1 LKIERGRLKLFANI
15 QMSKT
20 VNDFLETAW
29 IENHSI
35 PDKGVASCTACSS
48 KFEEWEHRDV
58 STCMSCGTVIS
69 RCLDLT
75 AEYRYF
81 SQDDKGGGD
90 PCRVGAP
97 QDNRF
102 PESSLGTVILPTQ
115 SGGSANTRWSMNKI
129 RRYHT
134 WNMLPYKERNL
145 LHVFET
151 LQITAANQGLDSG
164 VLDLSKE
171 YYVAL
176 TANCQKRGLSR
187 SAILAS
193 CVFSALKQVGQ
204 PRKPKDIADMFNIKT
219 SDFTK
224 SFKYVQEVLALAH
237 QKGNLKGF
245 SGSPSAIQSTRAS
258 HYIAH
263 PLSKLPLKRSEFA
276 IVLALSTKI
285 ADVSEDMSLCAEHM
299 PPSLAAAALAEAVR
313 LKGHKE
319 ISMETIAGLCDVSS
333 GTLLKCWKR
342 LDETRKQWSEECG
355 IVSTETVNVK

>member
-1 LKIERGRLKLFANI
+1 
-15 QMSKT
+15 MSTLSLNDYLNSAWDDSHAPPSST
-20 VNDFLETAW
+20 VD
-29 IENHSI
+29 
-35 PDKGVASCTACSS
+35 SCQTCGS
-48 KFEEWEHRDV
+48 KFEEWEHLDV
-58 STCMSCGTVIS
+58 STCIQCGTVAG

-81 SQDDKGGGD
+81 SQDDRGGGD

-102 PESSLGTVILPTQ
+102 PASSLGTVILPTQ
-115 SGGSANTRWSMNKI
+115 HGGSANTRWSMNKI

-151 LQITAANQGLDSG
+151 FQITAANKGLDAG

-204 PRKPKDIADMFNIKT
+204 PRKPKEVADMFNIKT

-224 SFKYVQEVLALAH
+224 AFKYVQEVLALAY
-237 QKGNLKGF
+237 QKGQLKGF
-245 SGSPSAIQSTRAS
+245 SGSPSALHTTRAS

-263 PLSKLPLKRSEFA
+263 PLSNLPLKRAEFA
-276 IVLALSTKI
+276 TTLALATTI
-285 ADVSEDMSLCAEHM
+285 ANTVEDMSLCSEHM
-299 PPSLAAAALAEAVR
+299 PPSLAAAALAMAVTM
-313 LKGHKE
+313 KGLLTTNKE
-319 ISMETIAGLCDVSS
+319 ISAEMIAGLCDVSA
-333 GTLLKCWKR
+333 GTLLKCLKR
-342 LDETRKQWSEECG
+342 LEETKKQWIS
-355 IVSTETVNVK
+355 STGFTEKESVEPK

>member
-1 LKIERGRLKLFANI
+1 MNKYLDA
-15 QMSKT
+15 
-20 VNDFLETAW
+20 AW
-29 IENHSI
+29 DESHA
-35 PDKGVASCTACSS
+35 PPTPQVAKCPSCESC
-48 KFEEWEHRDV
+48 FEEWEHLDV
-58 STCMSCGTVIS
+58 STCVKCGTVIS

-81 SQDDKGGGD
+81 SQDDRGGGD

-115 SGGSANTRWSMNKI
+115 HGGSANTRWSMNKI

-151 LQITAANQGLDSG
+151 FQITAANQGLDAG

-187 SAILAS
+187 SAVLAS

-224 SFKYVQEVLALAH
+224 AFKYVQEVLALAH
-237 QKGNLKGF
+237 QKGHLKGF
-245 SGSPSAIQSTRAS
+245 SGSPSAIQTTRAS

-263 PLSKLPLKRSEFA
+263 PLSKLPLKRAEFA
-276 IVLALSTKI
+276 VVLALSTKI
-285 ADVSEDMSLCAEHM
+285 ANTAEDMSLCSEHM
-299 PPSLAAAALAEAVR
+299 PPSLAAAALAEAIR
-313 LKGHKE
+313 LKEHKD
-319 ISMETIAGLCDVSS
+319 ISVETIAGLCDVSA
-333 GTLLKCWKR
+333 GTLMKCWKR
-342 LDETRKQWSEECG
+342 LEETKKSWAEACG
-355 IVSTETVNVK
+355 VLLSAESGTAK

>member
-1 LKIERGRLKLFANI
+1 MFSMNEYLENI
-15 QMSKT
+15 W
-20 VNDFLETAW
+20 A
-29 IENHSI
+29 ENH
-35 PDKGVASCTACSS
+35 PLLEKGVTLCPTCES
-48 KFEEWEHRDV
+48 KFDDWEHMDV
-58 STCMSCGTVIS
+58 STCLKCGTVIS

-81 SQDDKGGGD
+81 SQDDRGGGD

-145 LHVFET
+145 LHVFES
-151 LQITAANQGLDSG
+151 LQITASNQGLDSG
-164 VLDLSKE
+164 ILDLAKE
-171 YYVAL
+171 YFVAL

-204 PRKPKDIADMFNIKT
+204 PRKPKDVADMFNIKT

-224 SFKYVQEVLALAH
+224 AFKYVQEVLALAH
-237 QKGNLKGF
+237 QKGQLKGF

-276 IVLALSTKI
+276 FVLALSTKI
-285 ADVSEDMSLCAEHM
+285 ADISEDKSLCAEHM
-299 PPSLAAAALAEAVR
+299 PPSLAAASLAEAIR
-313 LKGHKE
+313 LKGYKD
-319 ISMETIAGLCDVSS
+319 ITMESIATLCNVSS

-342 LDETRKQWSEECG
+342 IDESRKQWETECG
-355 IVSTETVNVK
+355 VVSAKITR

>member
-1 LKIERGRLKLFANI
+1 MSTLSKSLSSHLDSAWLDSHPAL
-15 QMSKT
+15 SKT
-20 VNDFLETAW
+20 V
-29 IENHSI
+29 
-35 PDKGVASCTACSS
+35 ASCPTCESS
-48 KFEEWEHRDV
+48 FEDWEHLDV
-58 STCMSCGTVIS
+58 STCIKCGTVIA

-81 SQDDKGGGD
+81 SQDDRGGGD

-115 SGGSANTRWSMNKI
+115 HGGSANTRWSMNKI

-134 WNMLPYKERNL
+134 WNMLPYKERSL

-151 LQITAANQGLDSG
+151 FQLTALNQGLDAG

-187 SAILAS
+187 SAVLAS

-224 SFKYVQEVLALAH
+224 AFKYVQEVLALAH
-237 QKGNLKGF
+237 QKGQLKGF

-263 PLSKLPLKRSEFA
+263 PLSKLPLRRAEFPVVLDLSIA
-276 IVLALSTKI
+276 IAN
-285 ADVSEDMSLCAEHM
+285 AAEDLSLCAEHM
-299 PPSLAAAALAEAVR
+299 PPSLAAAAVLEAI
-313 LKGHKE
+313 LIKGHKDITIE
-319 ISMETIAGLCDVSS
+319 MIAGLCDVSA
-333 GTLLKCWKR
+333 GTLTKCWKR
-342 LDETRKQWSEECG
+342 LEETKKQWGEQCG
-355 IVSTETVNVK
+355 VTTTESLIAK

>member
-1 LKIERGRLKLFANI
+1 MAYIATTMNKY
-15 QMSKT
+15 
-20 VNDFLETAW
+20 LEAAW
-29 IENHSI
+29 EESHATPTTN
-35 PDKGVASCTACSS
+35 VAECPSCDS
-48 KFEEWEHRDV
+48 KFEDWEHLDV
-58 STCMSCGTVIS
+58 STCRKCGTVIS

-81 SQDDKGGGD
+81 SQDDRGGGD

-115 SGGSANTRWSMNKI
+115 HGGSANTRWSMNKI

-151 LQITAANQGLDSG
+151 FQITATNQGLDAG

-224 SFKYVQEVLALAH
+224 AFKYVQEVLALAH
-237 QKGNLKGF
+237 QKGHLKGF
-245 SGSPSAIQSTRAS
+245 SGSPSAIQTTRAS

-263 PLSKLPLKRSEFA
+263 PLSKLPLKRAEFA
-276 IVLALSTKI
+276 VVLALSTKI
-285 ADVSEDMSLCAEHM
+285 ADTAEEMSLCAEHM
-299 PPSLAAAALAEAVR
+299 PPSLAAAALAEAVK
-313 LKGHKE
+313 LKGHKD
-319 ISMETIAGLCDVSS
+319 IATETIAGLCDVSA
-333 GTLLKCWKR
+333 GTLVKCWKR
-342 LDETRKQWSEECG
+342 LEETKKQWSEACG
-355 IVSTETVNVK
+355 LVAPAESITTR

>member
-1 LKIERGRLKLFANI
+1 
-15 QMSKT
+15 MSKT
-20 VNDFLETAW
+20 MNEFLDSAW
-29 IENHSI
+29 SESHAV
-35 PDKGVASCTACSS
+35 PDKGVASCPSCES
-48 KFEEWEHRDV
+48 KFEEWEHLDV
-58 STCMSCGTVIS
+58 STCRRCGTVIS

-81 SQDDKGGGD
+81 SQDDRGGGD

-115 SGGSANTRWSMNKI
+115 SGGSANCRWSMNKI

-151 LQITAANQGLDSG
+151 FQITAANQGLDSG
-164 VLDLSKE
+164 VIDLSKE

-176 TANCQKRGLSR
+176 TENCQKRGLSR

-193 CVFSALKQVGQ
+193 CIFSALKQVGQ

-224 SFKYVQEVLALAH
+224 AFKYVQEVLALAH
-237 QKGNLKGF
+237 QKGKLKGF

-285 ADVSEDMSLCAEHM
+285 ADVSEDLSLCAEHM

-313 LKGHKE
+313 LKGYKE
-319 ISMETIAGLCDVSS
+319 ISMECIAELCDVSS

-342 LDETRKQWSEECG
+342 IDETRKQWSDECG
-355 IVSTETVNVK
+355 IMPAETVNVK

>member
-1 LKIERGRLKLFANI
+1 MTDIFTKHLDIAWDEEH
-15 QMSKT
+15 SST
-20 VNDFLETAW
+20 V
-29 IENHSI
+29 S
-35 PDKGVASCTACSS
+35 DKVPKCSS
-48 KFEEWEHRDV
+48 CNSSFEDWEHLDV
-58 STCMSCGTVIS
+58 STCTKCGTIIS

-81 SQDDKGGGD
+81 SQDDRGGGD

-115 SGGSANTRWSMNKI
+115 HGGSANTRWSMNKI

-151 LQITAANQGLDSG
+151 FQITATNQGLDSG
-164 VLDLSKE
+164 IIDISKE

-204 PRKPKDIADMFNIKT
+204 PRKPKDVADMFNIKT

-224 SFKYVQEVLALAH
+224 AFKYVQEVLALAH
-237 QKGNLKGF
+237 QKGQLKGF
-245 SGSPSAIQSTRAS
+245 SGSPSAIQTTRAS

-263 PLSKLPLKRSEFA
+263 PLSKLPLKRADFTA
-276 IVLALSTKI
+276 VLALSTSI
-285 ADVSEDMSLCAEHM
+285 ANAAEDLSLCSEHM
-299 PPSLAAAALAEAVR
+299 PPSLAAAALAEAIQ
-313 LKGHKE
+313 LKGHKDVAV
-319 ISMETIAGLCDVSS
+319 ETIAALCDVSA
-333 GTLLKCWKR
+333 GTLMKCWKR
-342 LDETRKQWSEECG
+342 LEETKKQWATQCG
-355 IVSTETVNVK
+355 VTLVESVDTK

>member
-1 LKIERGRLKLFANI
+1 MNKYLDA
-15 QMSKT
+15 
-20 VNDFLETAW
+20 AW
-29 IENHSI
+29 DESHA
-35 PDKGVASCTACSS
+35 PPTPQVAKCPSCESS
-48 KFEEWEHRDV
+48 FEEWEHLDV
-58 STCMSCGTVIS
+58 STCVKCGTVIS

-81 SQDDKGGGD
+81 SQDDRGGGD

-115 SGGSANTRWSMNKI
+115 HGGSANTRWSMNKI

-145 LHVFET
+145 LHVFAT
-151 LQITAANQGLDSG
+151 FQITAANQGLDAG

-187 SAILAS
+187 SAVLAS

-224 SFKYVQEVLALAH
+224 AFKYVQEVLALAH
-237 QKGNLKGF
+237 QKGHLKGF
-245 SGSPSAIQSTRAS
+245 SGSPSAIQTTRAS

-263 PLSKLPLKRSEFA
+263 PLSKLPLKRAEFA

-285 ADVSEDMSLCAEHM
+285 ANTAEDMSLCSEHM
-299 PPSLAAAALAEAVR
+299 PPSLAAAALAEAIR
-313 LKGHKE
+313 LKEHKDISVE
-319 ISMETIAGLCDVSS
+319 IIAGLCDVSA
-333 GTLLKCWKR
+333 GTLMKCWKR
-342 LDETRKQWSEECG
+342 LEETKKSWAEACG
-355 IVSTETVNVK
+355 VLLSAESGTAK

>member
-1 LKIERGRLKLFANI
+1 MSIKTFLDNAWLENHEAL
-15 QMSKT
+15 SKT
-20 VNDFLETAW
+20 V
-29 IENHSI
+29 S
-35 PDKGVASCTACSS
+35 SCSNCQSP
-48 KFEEWEHRDV
+48 FEEWEHSDV
-58 STCMSCGTVIS
+58 STCLKCGTVIA

-81 SQDDKGGGD
+81 SQDDRGGGD

-115 SGGSANTRWSMNKI
+115 QGGSANTRWSMNKI

-134 WNMLPYKERNL
+134 WNMLPYKERSL

-151 LQITAANQGLDSG
+151 LQITATNQGLDAG
-164 VLDLSKE
+164 ILDLSKE

-176 TANCQKRGLSR
+176 TEHCQKRGLSR

-193 CVFSALKQVGQ
+193 CVFSALKQAGQ
-204 PRKPKDIADMFNIKT
+204 PRKPKDVADMFHIKT

-224 SFKYVQEVLALAH
+224 AFKYVHEVLALAH
-237 QKGNLKGF
+237 QKGQLKGF

-263 PLSKLPLKRSEFA
+263 PLSKLPLKRSEFPV
-276 IVLALSTKI
+276 VLALSTAI
-285 ADVSEDMSLCAEHM
+285 ANAAEDLSLCAEHM
-299 PPSLAAAALAEAVR
+299 PPSLAAASLAEAIQ
-313 LKGHKE
+313 LKGHSD
-319 ISMETIAGLCDVSS
+319 ICIDTIAGLCGVSS
-333 GTLLKCWKR
+333 GTLIKCWKR
-342 LDETRKQWSEECG
+342 LEETKEKWASMCG
-355 IVSTETVNVK
+355 LANSKVTK

>member
-1 LKIERGRLKLFANI
+1 
-15 QMSKT
+15 MSKT
-20 VNDFLETAW
+20 VAEYLDIAWTETH
-29 IENHSI
+29 EL
-35 PDKGVASCTACSS
+35 PDKGIITCVSCGS
-48 KFEEWEHRDV
+48 KFDDLEHGDV
-58 STCMSCGTVIS
+58 STCLKCGVILD

-115 SGGSANTRWSMNKI
+115 QGGSANTRWSMNKI

-145 LHVFET
+145 LNVFET
-151 LQITAANQGLDSG
+151 FQITATNQGLDTG
-164 VLDLSKE
+164 IIDLSKE

-193 CVFSALKQVGQ
+193 CVFLALKQVGQ
-204 PRKPKDIADMFNIKT
+204 PRKPKDVADMFTIKT

-224 SFKYVQEVLALAH
+224 AFKYVQEVLALAH
-237 QKGNLKGF
+237 QKGQLKGF

-263 PLSKLPLKRSEFA
+263 PLSKLPLKRSQFA
-276 IVLALSTKI
+276 GVLQISTKI
-285 ADVSEDMSLCAEHM
+285 ADTCEDLSLCCEHM
-299 PPSLAAAALAEAVR
+299 PPSLAAAALAEAIR
-313 LKGHKE
+313 LKGHTD
-319 ISMETIAGLCDVSS
+319 ISLDTIAGLCDVST
-333 GTLLKCWKR
+333 GTLMKCWKR
-342 LDETRKQWSEECG
+342 IDETRKQWSQLCDILPAE
-355 IVSTETVNVK
+355 NVATK

>member
-1 LKIERGRLKLFANI
+1 
-15 QMSKT
+15 MSTLDSLLDAAWAETHEPT
-20 VNDFLETAW
+20 VSGHQPKCPT
-29 IENHSI
+29 
-35 PDKGVASCTACSS
+35 CSTS
-48 KFEEWEHRDV
+48 FEEWEHADMN
-58 STCMSCGTVIS
+58 TCVKCGTIVG

-81 SQDDKGGGD
+81 SQDDRGGGD

-97 QDNRF
+97 QDKRF

-115 SGGSANTRWSMNKI
+115 SGGTASCRWSMNKI

-145 LHVFET
+145 LQVFET
-151 LQITAANQGLDSG
+151 FQITATNEGLDAD
-164 VLDLSKE
+164 VLDLAKE

-204 PRKPKDIADMFNIKT
+204 PRKPKDIADMFHIKT

-224 SFKYVQEVLALAH
+224 AFKYVQEILALAH
-237 QKGNLKGF
+237 QKGTLKGF
-245 SGSPSAIQSTRAS
+245 SGSPAALQTTRAS

-263 PLSKLPLKRSEFA
+263 PLSRLPLKRAEFPV
-276 IVLALSTKI
+276 ILALSTKI
-285 ADVSEDMSLCAEHM
+285 ADTAEDMSLCAEHM
-299 PPSLAAAALAEAVR
+299 PPSLAAAALAEA
-313 LKGHKE
+313 LKQAEHGD
-319 ISMETIAGLCDVSS
+319 IDAETIAKLCDVSP
-333 GTLLKCWKR
+333 GTLAKCWKR
-342 LDETRKQWSEECG
+342 LEETKKQWAPAVGLE
-355 IVSTETVNVK
+355 

>member
-1 LKIERGRLKLFANI
+1 
-15 QMSKT
+15 MTT
-20 VNDFLETAW
+20 VSILNYLDTAW
-29 IENHSI
+29 EESHEI
-35 PDKGVASCTACSS
+35 PKNAVTNCPTCDS
-48 KFEEWEHRDV
+48 KFDEWEHLDV
-58 STCMSCGTVIS
+58 STCIKCGTVVG

-81 SQDDKGGGD
+81 SQDDRGGGD

-102 PESSLGTVILPTQ
+102 PASSLGTVILPTQ
-115 SGGSANTRWSMNKI
+115 HGGSANCRWSMNKI

-151 LQITAANQGLDSG
+151 FQITAANKGLDAG

-204 PRKPKDIADMFNIKT
+204 PRKPKEIADMFNIKT

-224 SFKYVQEVLALAH
+224 AFKYVQEVLALAF
-237 QKGNLKGF
+237 QKGHLKGF
-245 SGSPSAIQSTRAS
+245 SGSPSAQHTTRAS

-263 PLSKLPLKRSEFA
+263 PLSKLPLKRAEFP
-276 IVLALSTKI
+276 IVLALASSI
-285 ADVSEDMSLCAEHM
+285 ANTAEDLSLCSEHM
-299 PPSLAAAALAEAVR
+299 PPSLAAAALAEAIK
-313 LKGHKE
+313 LKGYKD
-319 ISMETIAGLCDVSS
+319 IPVETIAGLCDVSS
-333 GTLLKCWKR
+333 GTLIKCWKR
-342 LDETRKQWSEECG
+342 LEDTKKQWAEGCG
-355 IVSTETVNVK
+355 VVFSTETVDAK

>member
-1 LKIERGRLKLFANI
+1 MN
-15 QMSKT
+15 T
-20 VNDFLETAW
+20 YLETAW
-29 IENHSI
+29 AENHQV
-35 PDKGVASCTACSS
+35 PEKGVTSCPTCES
-48 KFEEWEHRDV
+48 KFEDWEHLDV
-58 STCMSCGTVIS
+58 STCLGCGTVIS

-81 SQDDKGGGD
+81 SQDDRGGGD

-151 LQITAANQGLDSG
+151 LQITASNQGLDTG
-164 VLDLSKE
+164 ILDLAKE

-204 PRKPKDIADMFNIKT
+204 PRKPKDVADMFNIKT

-237 QKGNLKGF
+237 QKGQLKGF

-263 PLSKLPLKRSEFA
+263 PLSKLPLKRSEFV
-276 IVLALSTKI
+276 IVLMLATKI
-285 ADVSEDMSLCAEHM
+285 ADISEDKSLCAEHM

-313 LKGHKE
+313 LKGYKD
-319 ISMETIAGLCDVSS
+319 ISMESIAELCNVSA

-342 LDETRKQWSEECG
+342 IDESRESWTKECG
-355 IVSTETVNVK
+355 IVQAETIVSK

>member
-1 LKIERGRLKLFANI
+1 
-15 QMSKT
+15 
-20 VNDFLETAW
+20 
-29 IENHSI
+29 
-35 PDKGVASCTACSS
+35 
-48 KFEEWEHRDV
+48 
-58 STCMSCGTVIS
+58 
-69 RCLDLT
+69 
-75 AEYRYF
+75 
-81 SQDDKGGGD
+81 
-90 PCRVGAP
+90 
-97 QDNRF
+97 
-102 PESSLGTVILPTQ
+102 
-115 SGGSANTRWSMNKI
+115 MNKI

-151 LQITAANQGLDSG
+151 LQITASNQGLDSG
-164 VLDLSKE
+164 ILDLAKE

-193 CVFSALKQVGQ
+193 CVFSALKQVGKT
-204 PRKPKDIADMFNIKT
+204 RKPKDVADMFNIKT

-237 QKGNLKGF
+237 QKGQLKGF

-276 IVLALSTKI
+276 IVLMLATKI
-285 ADVSEDMSLCAEHM
+285 ADISEDKSLCAEHM

-313 LKGHKE
+313 LKGYND
-319 ISMETIAGLCDVSS
+319 ISMESIAGLCNVSA

-342 LDETRKQWSEECG
+342 IDESRESWTKECG
-355 IVSTETVNVK
+355 IVQAETIVSK

>member
-1 LKIERGRLKLFANI
+1 
-15 QMSKT
+15 MSLDTFLDSAWAESHEAIKSQCATCKT
-20 VNDFLETAW
+20 T
-29 IENHSI
+29 
-35 PDKGVASCTACSS
+35 
-48 KFEEWEHRDV
+48 FEEWEHLDV
-58 STCMSCGTVIS
+58 STCLKCGTVMS

-81 SQDDKGGGD
+81 SNDDRGGGD

-115 SGGSANTRWSMNKI
+115 HGGSANTRWSMNKI

-134 WNMLPYKERNL
+134 WNMLPYKERSL

-151 LQITAANQGLDSG
+151 LQITATNQGLDSG

-204 PRKPKDIADMFNIKT
+204 PRKPKDVSDMFNIKT

-224 SFKYVQEVLALAH
+224 AFKYVQEVLALAH
-237 QKGNLKGF
+237 QKGTLKGF
-245 SGSPSAIQSTRAS
+245 SGSPSAIQTTRAS
-258 HYIAH
+258 QYIAH
-263 PLSKLPLKRSEFA
+263 PLSKLPLKRAEFPC
-276 IVLALSTKI
+276 ILALAVEISNY
-285 ADVSEDMSLCAEHM
+285 AEDKSLCSEYM
-299 PPSLAAAALAEAVR
+299 PPSLAAASIAEAIH
-313 LKGHKE
+313 LKGIKTVP
-319 ISMETIAGLCDVSS
+319 IETIAGLCDVSS

-342 LDETRKQWSEECG
+342 LEDTITQWGPACG
-355 IVSTETVNVK
+355 VTCKDSPSIM

>member
-1 LKIERGRLKLFANI
+1 
-15 QMSKT
+15 MSKII
-20 VNDFLETAW
+20 NDFLNEAWDETHALP
-29 IENHSI
+29 E
-35 PDKGVASCTACSS
+35 KGIASCLSCDS
-48 KFEEWEHRDV
+48 KFEEWEHLDV
-58 STCMSCGTVIS
+58 STCRKCGTVIS

-81 SQDDKGGGD
+81 SQDDRGGGD

-102 PESSLGTVILPTQ
+102 PASSLGTVILPTQ
-115 SGGSANTRWSMNKI
+115 QGGSANTRWSMNKI

-151 LQITAANQGLDSG
+151 LQITAANKGLDSG
-164 VLDLSKE
+164 ILDISKE

-176 TANCQKRGLSR
+176 TENCQKRGLSR

-204 PRKPKDIADMFNIKT
+204 PRKPKDVADMFNIKT

-224 SFKYVQEVLALAH
+224 AFKYVQEVLALAH
-237 QKGNLKGF
+237 QKGHLKGF
-245 SGSPSAIQSTRAS
+245 SGSPSAIQSTKAS

-263 PLSKLPLKRSEFA
+263 PLSKLPLKRAEFVT
-276 IVLALSTKI
+276 VLNISTKI
-285 ADVSEDMSLCAEHM
+285 ADVLEDLSLCAEHM

-313 LKGHKE
+313 LKGYKD
-319 ISMETIAGLCDVSS
+319 ISMETIAGLCDVSA

-342 LDETRKQWSEECG
+342 IDETRKQWSNECG
-355 IVSTETVNVK
+355 IASTESVNVK

>member
-1 LKIERGRLKLFANI
+1 
-15 QMSKT
+15 MSESICKYLDA
-20 VNDFLETAW
+20 VWEETHQVPSQKVS
-29 IENHSI
+29 NC
-35 PDKGVASCTACSS
+35 PSCESP
-48 KFEEWEHRDV
+48 FEDWEHLDV
-58 STCMSCGTVIS
+58 STCIKCGTVIS

-81 SQDDKGGGD
+81 SQDDRGGGD

-115 SGGSANTRWSMNKI
+115 HGGSANTRWSMNKI

-151 LQITAANQGLDSG
+151 LQITAANQGLDTG
-164 VLDLSKE
+164 IIDLSKE

-204 PRKPKDIADMFNIKT
+204 PRKPKDVADMFNIKT

-224 SFKYVQEVLALAH
+224 AFKYVQEVLALAH
-237 QKGNLKGF
+237 QKGHLKGF
-245 SGSPSAIQSTRAS
+245 SGSPSAQQSTRAS

-263 PLSKLPLKRSEFA
+263 PLSKLPLKRAEFGV
-276 IVLALSTKI
+276 VLALSTSI
-285 ADVSEDMSLCAEHM
+285 ANAAEDLSLCAEHM
-299 PPSLAAAALAEAVR
+299 PPSLAAAALTEAIQ
-313 LKGHKE
+313 LKGHKD
-319 ISMETIAGLCDVSS
+319 IAIDTIAALCDVSA
-333 GTLLKCWKR
+333 GTLIKCWKR
-342 LDETRKQWSEECG
+342 LEETKKQWASLCGVVLEES
-355 IVSTETVNVK
+355 VAAK

>member
-1 LKIERGRLKLFANI
+1 MSIETFLDVAWLEQHEEPKL
-15 QMSKT
+15 
-20 VNDFLETAW
+20 
-29 IENHSI
+29 
-35 PDKGVASCTACSS
+35 GVANCPTCEASFDT
-48 KFEEWEHRDV
+48 WENLDV
-58 STCMSCGTVIS
+58 STCLKCGTVIS

-81 SQDDKGGGD
+81 SQDDRGGGD

-115 SGGSANTRWSMNKI
+115 SGGSANCRWSMNKI

-134 WNMLPYKERNL
+134 WNMLPYKERSL

-151 LQITAANQGLDSG
+151 LQITALNQGLDATI
-164 VLDLSKE
+164 LDLSKE

-176 TANCQKRGLSR
+176 TEHCQKRGLSR

-204 PRKPKDIADMFNIKT
+204 PRKPKDVADMFHIKT

-224 SFKYVQEVLALAH
+224 AFKYVQEVLALAH

-245 SGSPSAIQSTRAS
+245 SGSPSALQTTRSS

-263 PLSKLPLKRSEFA
+263 PLSKLPLKRAEFP
-276 IVLALSTKI
+276 IILALSVAI
-285 ADVSEDMSLCAEHM
+285 ANAVEDLSLCAEHM
-299 PPSLAAAALAEAVR
+299 PPSLAAAAIATAIQI
-313 LKGHKE
+313 KGHTE
-319 ISMETIAGLCDVSS
+319 ITIDTIAGLCAVSA
-333 GTLLKCWKR
+333 GTLIKCWKR
-342 LDETRKQWSEECG
+342 LEETRGQWASLCG
-355 IVSTETVNVK
+355 ITESKGK